1 MLIKFV
7 YFDKTIHMKKLL
19 PAILLAFTFSGSL
32 VAQCTFNNAQFG
44 SGAAPGVQGQTTVVS
59 TCNYLY
65 EFSPVSGFFTSTV
78 YTVDINVPGYVTILD
93 AGLNVVAFG
102 STPFQFTPPA
112 DGLYNIQWNGPGCA
126 EDFSCYTTSV
136 TNFGPAAPCTNP
148 VLAGTTQSSVLTA
161 CPGQP
166 FTLSLSGASSGSGI
180 TYQWQSST
188 DGVTFTNISGAT
200 GTTYIANQSAL
211 TYYRCEVICSGGVA
225 ANSTSLM
232 VDMGACVIMGN
243 GVQTACNG
251 TFYDSGGGA
260 ANYMNAENYTL
271 TITPSTPGTLLQV
284 DFNSFQLETC
294 CDNLTIYN
302 GNSIAAPLM
311 GSFTTNPGSIT
322 SSAIDGSLTFV
333 FYSDF
338 SVVYSGWEASLTCIT
353 PPTNDLVCDA
363 ITLAVDGSV
372 NNYNNGG
379 AGLEPGESA
388 IAPPATGANTTDGWD
403 NSTMTFTTWFKFT
416 APTSGNVTINC
427 SDIEFDGQVAVY
439 EVGTCSDF
447 NTFNLVAA
455 NDDAMDNSSTAPKFT
470 VCGLT
475 PGTTY
480 YLVHDSRS
488 TFSTGAF
495 SLQISPL
502 TVEAGTFDA
511 VLDVCSGDSVD
522 LFNGIAGND
531 LGGTWYEQVPTVGL
545 NGSVFNST
553 GIAYQVFEFD
563 YVVVDGCASDTNYAQ
578 VHIFGPSLAGED
590 GTLEICRN
598 TAFNLLEG
606 LAGTVDLGGTW
617 YDPSNQPIA
626 GNTVSGL
633 NIPGQY
639 NYDYIT
645 SNGVCPNDTANVLV
659 TIVDCPLGIGENGLS
674 NLSIYPNPTNGL
686 IYLSNLGGQLQVDF
700 DIIDAQG
707 RVIPCGI
714 NTVDADAKVAIDL
727 TIHEAGIYGIRFQN
741 QTGTHVYRFVKVD

>member
-1 MLIKFV
+1 MRRF
-7 YFDKTIHMKKLL
+7 L
-19 PAILLAFTFSGSL
+19 PTVLLAITFSGSL
-32 VAQCTFNNAQFG
+32 FAQCPFNNAQFG
-44 SGAAPGVQGQTTVVS
+44 SGTAPGVQGQTTVVS

-78 YTVDINVPGYVTILD
+78 YTLDINVPGYVTVMD
-93 AGLNVVAFG
+93 AGFNVVAFG

-112 DGLYNIQWNGPGCA
+112 DGLYNIQWNGLACA
-126 EDFSCYTTSV
+126 TDFNCYTTSV
-136 TNFGPAAPCTNP
+136 TNFGPAAPCVNP
-148 VLAGTTQSSVLTA
+148 VIAGTTLSSVLTA
-161 CPGQP
+161 CTGQP
-166 FTLSLSGASSGSGI
+166 FTLSLSGASSGSGM
-180 TYQWQSST
+180 TYQWQSSP
-188 DGVTFTNISGAT
+188 DGVTFTNIVGAT
-200 GTTYIANQSAL
+200 GTTYIANQSTL
-211 TYYRCEVICSGGVA
+211 TYYRCEVVCSGGAA
-225 ANSTSLM
+225 ANSSSLM

-243 GVQTACNG
+243 GAQTACNG
-251 TFYDSGGGA
+251 TFYDSGGGSG
-260 ANYMNAENYTL
+260 NYMNAENYTL

-284 DFNSFQLETC
+284 DFSSFQLETC

-302 GNSIAAPLM
+302 GNSVVAPLM

-322 SSAIDGSLTFV
+322 SSAADGSLTFV

-338 SVVYSGWEASLTCIT
+338 SVFYSGWEASLSCIT
-353 PPTNDLVCDA
+353 PPANDLVCDA
-363 ITLAVDGSV
+363 ITVPVNGSV

-379 AGLEPGESA
+379 AGVQLGESA
-388 IAPPATGANTTDGWD
+388 IAPPATGSNTTDGWA

-416 APTSGNVTINC
+416 APASGNVTINC
-427 SDIEFDGQVAVY
+427 TDIEFDGQAAVY
-439 EVGTCSDF
+439 EVATCSDF

-455 NDDAMDNSSTAPKFT
+455 NDDAMDNSSTSPKFT

-480 YLVHDSRS
+480 YLVYDSKS

-502 TVEAGTFDA
+502 VVEAGTFDA
-511 VLDVCSGDSVD
+511 VLDVCAGDSVD
-522 LFNGIAGND
+522 LFNGITGND
-531 LGGTWYEQVPTVGL
+531 TGGTWYEQVPTVGL
-545 NGSVFNST
+545 NGSIFNTS

-563 YVVVDGCASDTNYAQ
+563 YVVVDGCATDSNYAQ
-578 VHIFGPSLAGED
+578 VQIYGPSLAGED
-590 GTLEICRN
+590 GTLEVCRN

-617 YDPSNQPIA
+617 YNPSNQPIV

-659 TIVDCPLGIGENGLS
+659 TIVDCPLGIGENGVS
-674 NLSIYPNPTNGL
+674 NLSIYPNPTNGML
-686 IYLSNLGGQLQVDF
+686 YLSNLGGQQQVIF

-707 RVIPCGI
+707 RVIPFGV
-714 NTVDADAKVAIDL
+714 NKLDADSKVAIDL
-727 TIHEAGIYGIRFQN
+727 TSHEPGIYGIRVNN
-741 QTGTHVYRFVKVD
+741 QSGTHVYRFVKVD